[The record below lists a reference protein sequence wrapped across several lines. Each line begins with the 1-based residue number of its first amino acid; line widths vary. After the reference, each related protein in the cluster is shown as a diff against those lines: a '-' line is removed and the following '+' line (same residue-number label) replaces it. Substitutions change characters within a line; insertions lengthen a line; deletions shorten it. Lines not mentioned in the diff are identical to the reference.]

1 MPTIAYDA
9 EWRTK
14 VADGNKP
21 PATLNSEQPFF
32 YISVSSLGLV
42 VGQLSCLWLA
52 LASLAL
58 FEPIAVAVHFEDVD
72 VVGQPVEQRTGQPLG
87 PEHAGPL
94 VERQI
99 AGDEGGAAL
108 VALAED
114 FEQELGAGR
123 RQRHIAELI
132 NDQQLVGR
140 QLALSP
146 EQPLLVPR
154 LNQLV
159 DQGSGRDEADRQALL
174 AGGQPQSKSNVR
186 LPSAAVADRDHVLAA
201 SEVFAAGELQDQCLV
216 ERRDRREVETVEA
229 FDRREACLLNAALDH
244 PSFPVDQFKFGQTQ
258 QVARM
263 VNAFGGALLG
273 ELVVFAQERRQ
284 LERLEMMGEQKL
296 GRVDHGEAPAR
307 RSR

>member
-1 MPTIAYDA
+1 MGGAEPRAAPRAWRAPDLPRSEHRGMLNASRLGPT
-9 EWRTK
+9 
-14 VADGNKP
+14 
-21 PATLNSEQPFF
+21 
-32 YISVSSLGLV
+32 
-42 VGQLSCLWLA
+42 LA
-52 LASLAL
+52 LLAL
-58 FEPIAVAVHFEDVD
+58 FEAIAVAVHFEDVD
-72 VVGQPVEQRTGQPLG
+72 VVGQPIEQRAGQPLG

-99 AGDEGGAAL
+99 AGDEGGATL

-174 AGGQPQSKSNVR
+174 AGGQPPQSKSNVR
-186 LPSAAVADRDHVLAA
+186 LPSA
-201 SEVFAAGELQDQCLV
+201 
-216 ERRDRREVETVEA
+216 
-229 FDRREACLLNAALDH
+229 
-244 PSFPVDQFKFGQTQ
+244 
-258 QVARM
+258 
-263 VNAFGGALLG
+263 
-273 ELVVFAQERRQ
+273 
-284 LERLEMMGEQKL
+284 
-296 GRVDHGEAPAR
+296 
-307 RSR
+307 